1 MWEKLSTYTLDVS
14 KYILTGVVIASMF
27 KEFADKTVMYIVG
40 IIAAILF
47 LVAGLIFYQKSDKEK
62 VIKTIKKG
70 ENSYGCIFGCNHIWY
85 SMFSVHPLGVAN
97 TSR

>member
-1 MWEKLSTYTLDVS
+1 MNLFVYLCANVIIINHFNFTDMWEKLSTYTLDVS

-62 VIKTIKKG
+62 SNKNNKKG
-70 ENSYGCIFGCNHIWY
+70 
-85 SMFSVHPLGVAN
+85 
-97 TSR
+97 RK